1 MFCLEP
7 FRFFLLAKSGG
18 STDEGFRPER
28 SIISPCLFSLILPYS
43 CLCDSEV
50 KLPSDN
56 EREGRLQASHFVVLF
71 CSVYILYFPSSQG
84 TVCLDIEYVPPDG
97 RDGQSE
103 QQGDGDETDEDEDH
117 DEDEDQEDKDE
128 HDHDKGKE
136 TRRKKGKKRMPR
148 RRIARKWSDKIKD
161 FQVM

>member
-1 MFCLEP
+1 MWSRSKTPVGQWERRPAARKP
-7 FRFFLLAKSGG
+7 F
-18 STDEGFRPER
+18 
-28 SIISPCLFSLILPYS
+28 YS
-43 CLCDSEV
+43 S
-50 KLPSDN
+50 
-56 EREGRLQASHFVVLF
+56 VLF
-71 CSVYILYFPSSQG
+71 CSVYILHFPSSQG
-84 TVCLDIEYVPPDG
+84 TVCLDIEYVPPGG

-161 FQVM
+161 FQVMWKFDLAWI